1 MSSTSGSRFISQR
14 AKLASST
21 RRAVRGAVLKNLE
34 LERMPAAPWSRV
46 GRCASNNTVVA
57 TVASS
62 AYAPALLK
70 LGASAKEFGFPCVL
84 VQPMDREA
92 LMRTPVPA
100 TLLLL
105 PVPQPALLPRQQWCD
120 TPNRYGSRRA
130 QLFRVR
136 LWREVL
142 QRGLNLLAVD
152 ATLRLTASLLPHLH
166 HLVSPAG
173 RSVDVL
179 GAQPGWGFSK
189 AFKTTAMWLR

>member
-1 MSSTSGSRFISQR
+1 
-14 AKLASST
+14 
-21 RRAVRGAVLKNLE
+21 
-34 LERMPAAPWSRV
+34 
-46 GRCASNNTVVA
+46 
-57 TVASS
+57 
-62 AYAPALLK
+62 
-70 LGASAKEFGFPCVL
+70 
-84 VQPMDREA
+84 
-92 LMRTPVPA
+92 MRTPVPA

-105 PVPQPALLPRQQWCD
+105 PVPQPALLPRQQWCA

-152 ATLRLTASLLPHLH
+152 ATLRLTASPLPHLH
-166 HLVSPAG
+166 HLVASPPG

>member
-1 MSSTSGSRFISQR
+1 MSYRVSTKTIRSRSVHHLCHGKTC
-14 AKLASST
+14 APAALK
-21 RRAVRGAVLKNLE
+21 RG
-34 LERMPAAPWSRV
+34 MPAVGWSQV
-46 GRCASNNTVVA
+46 GRCATNNTVVA

-92 LMRTPVPA
+92 LMRSPVPA

-142 QRGLNLLAVD
+142 QRGLNLLAMD
-152 ATLRLTASLLPHLH
+152 ATLRFTASPLQHLH
-166 HLVSPAG
+166 HLVASPLG

>member
-1 MSSTSGSRFISQR
+1 MAWHAQ
-14 AKLASST
+14 ANMA
-21 RRAVRGAVLKNLE
+21 
-34 LERMPAAPWSRV
+34 WSRV
-46 GRCASNNTVVA
+46 GRCASNSTVVA

-62 AYAPALLK
+62 EYAPALLK

-84 VQPMDREA
+84 VQPMDPEA
-92 LMRTPVPA
+92 LIRAPVPA

-105 PVPQPALLPRQQWCD
+105 PVPQPALLPRRQWCG

-142 QRGLNLLAVD
+142 QRGLDLLAVD
-152 ATLRLTASLLPHLH
+152 ATLRLRASPLPHLH
-166 HLVSPAG
+166 HLVASLPG
-173 RSVDVL
+173 RPVDVL
-179 GAQPGWGFSK
+179 GAQPGWIFNK

>member
-1 MSSTSGSRFISQR
+1 MLSAINSSNLLAFDSLDSAMAAWSQ
-14 AKLASST
+14 
-21 RRAVRGAVLKNLE
+21 
-34 LERMPAAPWSRV
+34 V
-46 GRCASNNTVVA
+46 GRCASNSTVVA

-62 AYAPALLK
+62 EYAPALLK

-84 VQPMDREA
+84 VQPMDPEA
-92 LMRTPVPA
+92 LIRAPVPA

-105 PVPQPALLPRQQWCD
+105 PVPQPALLPRRQWCG

-142 QRGLNLLAVD
+142 QRGLDLLAVD
-152 ATLRLTASLLPHLH
+152 ATLRLRASPLPHLH
-166 HLVSPAG
+166 HLVASLPG
-173 RSVDVL
+173 RPVDVL
-179 GAQPGWGFSK
+179 GAQPGWIFNK